1 LQFPHLNDLVR
12 FWHETWNHADVETM
26 VAIVTKKTYTNL
38 PAELTAKVIRKHFP
52 ICVACP
58 VGNLAVVPMS
68 KKANACSADIGEEW
82 EVDIK
87 GPWSDE
93 HGKSVKSFSNCR
105 YCFVARDRKSKKI
118 VAFLI
123 RTRSNLQ
130 RHLLR
135 LIAYVISFG
144 RRVKLIRTDNELL
157 KNDAI
162 KECLENHPKG
172 RIELQACIPYEHGQI
187 GGVERSHRTLQDC
200 TVKALYGKQHLSPRY
215 FGMAYLDAVFKYNT
229 LPRRSLDN
237 QTPDFLWFGKTYDL
251 LSTPFMPFGSI
262 VMAHRPTDLQTA
274 LSGRSFVTHSV
285 GCAPEHKGGLL
296 LFNPATKRYI
306 IRRSFK
312 VLGPSMPGPYAAPIQ
327 FEATDTYT
335 DESDGPE
342 ISDNLLQRHPA
353 DIDPRLNSRDSL
365 QLVGAPSKSSSA
377 ASSSSKSAN
386 FRSARGSSSV
396 SCASASRP
404 PLASTSATPA
414 ALPSSN
420 SSSSAPQ
427 APPAAVATVPLR
439 RRAQGIRDSLGTAIP
454 TARHACALSAVMD
467 DLISSD
473 APLDKFSTAV
483 DAYIDALPPQKTSKL
498 KKRKDVV
505 VEAIYKKPTVSE
517 TGPTYQGKTRQ
528 SRPFDPSQMIS
539 VKIPRTMRDVLSSP
553 LSAHWLAAK
562 DKECD
567 SFKEK
572 QTYKLPSIPISEI
585 PKDQILPSMFV
596 FDLKKLPDG
605 SFDKFKCRI
614 VVRGDRWKIVFEH
627 DTYAG
632 TARSESIKIILA
644 IAAELDMILE
654 SVDVKTAFLYPEL
667 KPDEIIYMRRPAGLT
682 DADMPEVVQ
691 LTHCIYG
698 LPSASA
704 YFREHSD
711 KTLKGIGF
719 KPTISDPQVYTMSDN
734 GDFII
739 VSTHVD
745 DFGFASTSQA
755 LIDKVK
761 KQLAQTY
768 ELSYNHDM
776 SSYLGLNIQRNRS
789 KKQIFINQPGYIDD
803 LKTSYNLSDT
813 LPSYPLT
820 PMRTDYG
827 DRSRGDT
834 VLYAQLDKLLSPDQ
848 VREFQSRVGALSYL
862 SWQSRP
868 DILFAV
874 NTLSRKTRE
883 PNWEDW
889 EAVNRV
895 LNYVV
900 GTRDLGLLFHSGEG
914 VKLYATVDA
923 SYATHSDLKSHT
935 GCTFH
940 LGRHSASF
948 KSITK
953 KQTVLADSST
963 VAEYVAAHLGA
974 KEIMWIRNFLFE
986 LGFEQQH
993 ATTLFEDNQ
1002 STIKLIGKPGN
1013 GNKTKL
1019 IDLRFNFIREQVAQD
1034 VVKMEYLPTTEMISD
1049 ILTKPLGISSFLYL
1063 RSLLL
1068 GISKGD
1074 FSHDKSKN

>member
-1 LQFPHLNDLVR
+1 
-12 FWHETWNHADVETM
+12 
-26 VAIVTKKTYTNL
+26 
-38 PAELTAKVIRKHFP
+38 
-52 ICVACP
+52 
-58 VGNLAVVPMS
+58 
-68 KKANACSADIGEEW
+68 
-82 EVDIK
+82 
-87 GPWSDE
+87 
-93 HGKSVKSFSNCR
+93 
-105 YCFVARDRKSKKI
+105 
-118 VAFLI
+118 
-123 RTRSNLQ
+123 
-130 RHLLR
+130 
-135 LIAYVISFG
+135 
-144 RRVKLIRTDNELL
+144 LL
-157 KNDAI
+157 KNDSI

-200 TVKALYGKQHLSPRY
+200 TVKALYGKQHLSSRY

-229 LPRRSLDN
+229 LPRRSLDG

-335 DESDGPE
+335 DDSDGPE

-353 DIDPRLNSRDSL
+353 DIDSRLHTGDSL
-365 QLVGAPSKSSSA
+365 QKLGALSKSPSA

-386 FRSARGSSSV
+386 FRSNRSSSSV
-396 SCASASRP
+396 SSSSASRP
-404 PLASTSATPA
+404 PQA
-414 ALPSSN
+414 PSSPVPAVPSSPT
-420 SSSSAPQ
+420 SSSSALP
-427 APPAAVATVPLR
+427 ALPAAPATVPLR
-439 RRAQGIRDSLGTAIP
+439 RRAQGIRDSLGTVPAS
-454 TARHACALSAVMD
+454 ARHACALSAVMD

-473 APLDKFSTAV
+473 APLDKFSSAV

-505 VEAIYKKPTVSE
+505 VEALYKKPAVSD
-517 TGPTYQGKTRQ
+517 TGPAYQGKTRQ

-553 LSAHWLAAK
+553 LSAQWLAAK

-734 GDFII
+734 GDLII

-745 DFGFASTSQA
+745 DFGFASTSQT

-789 KKQIFINQPGYIDD
+789 KKQIFVNQPGYVDD
-803 LKTSYNLSDT
+803 LKTSYNLSDS
-813 LPSYPLT
+813 LLSYPLT

-827 DRSRGDT
+827 DRSKGDV
-834 VLYAQLDKLLSPDQ
+834 VLYAQLDKLLSADQ
-848 VREFQSRVGALSYL
+848 IREFQSRVGALSYL

-874 NTLSRKTRE
+874 NTLSRKTRD

-1013 GNKTKL
+1013 GNKTKH

-1034 VVKMEYLPTTEMISD
+1034 VVTMEYLPTTEMISD

-1068 GISKGD
+1068 GTSKGE
-1074 FSHDKSKN
+1074 FSSDKNKI